1 MKCFYHR
8 DREAVGLCKSCG
20 KGLCGDC
27 QTDLG
32 QGLACKDRC
41 EDRVRSLIALID
53 HNVRVAPA
61 ARTIM
66 RLNRRTWV
74 LVGLFALIT
83 GIFITILSASDE
95 RIRLVVPLG
104 LLVSLFGV
112 VLLVLVWKLPRVPDA
127 TEASRPRQRGDQ
139 TTSWT

>member
-1 MKCFYHR
+1 
-8 DREAVGLCKSCG
+8 LCD
-20 KGLCGDC
+20 DC

-53 HNVRVAPA
+53 HNVRAAPA

-74 LVGLFALIT
+74 LVGLFVLIT
-83 GIFITILSASDE
+83 GILITILSALDE
-95 RIRLVVPLG
+95 RIRLVLPLG
-104 LLVSLFGV
+104 LLVSLFGA
-112 VLLVLVWKLPRVPDA
+112 VLLVFAWKLPHVPESQGRV
-127 TEASRPRQRGDQ
+127 
-139 TTSWT
+139 

>member
-41 EDRVRSLIALID
+41 EDRVRSLLALID
-53 HNVRVAPA
+53 HNVRAAPA

-66 RLNRRTWV
+66 RINRRTWV
-74 LVGLFALIT
+74 LVGLFALMA

-104 LLVSLFGV
+104 LLVSLFGI
-112 VLLVLVWKLPRVPDA
+112 VLLVFVWKLPRDP
-127 TEASRPRQRGDQ
+127 ES
-139 TTSWT
+139 